1 MTAMRTARAKGEA
14 APTRPQSMD
23 PEILDASRVV
33 PFHKSTTTDRIL
45 FGVVFRPSVPDAHGD
60 EAEPAVVR
68 KAAHDFLAGYGVDN
82 GLSIQH
88 SDMDPPLSLVESYV
102 AEEDGEPHGV
112 QVMKGDWAIG
122 VRVDDDALWAE
133 STGEDRK
140 YTGFSI
146 GGIGRMQAVSQEDGA
161 EPVSKSESGE
171 IAISKAADGSAK
183 PKLLRKYLSASIQ
196 HIALVDA
203 GANQLVN
210 VPIVKRLNMDPKT
223 PAAEVAA
230 PTEVAAPVAAK
241 VPDPI
246 VETPKPVE
254 PAAAEPV
261 AKAKRITPKRLAE
274 AKAILAA
281 HAALVADM
289 ETADPE
295 EASDEAPAGEAAPV
309 AKAAEIKAQTIDIA
323 AIVQEAVSKALVASD
338 EKHAAKIDEISKANA
353 AMKSQLDE
361 IAAVRPLSK
370 SASGDSPAPTPAPSA
385 KKSVFESLF
394 TPSK

>member
-1 MTAMRTARAKGEA
+1 
-14 APTRPQSMD
+14 MD

-102 AEEDGEPHGV
+102 AEEDGTPHGV

-122 VRVDDDALWAE
+122 VRVDDDALWVE
-133 STGEDRK
+133 STGDDRK

-146 GGIGRMQAVSQEDGA
+146 GGLARMQAVAQVDGA
-161 EPVSKSESGE
+161 EQVSKSESDE
-171 IAISKAADGSAK
+171 VAISKASDGSK
-183 PKLLRKYLSASIQ
+183 PKILRKYLSASIR

-261 AKAKRITPKRLAE
+261 AAPVAKAKRITPKRLAE

-281 HAALVADM
+281 QAALVADM
-289 ETADPE
+289 EASDPE

-323 AIVQEAVSKALVASD
+323 AIVQEAVSKALAASD

-370 SASGDSPAPTPAPSA
+370 SASGNSPAPTPTPSA
-385 KKSVFESLF
+385 KKSVFDSLF
-394 TPSK
+394 NPGK